1 MHIPL
6 GLIFFFPCYV
16 DFWLN
21 LIWLCKVTLFEN
33 TDWAFTICMKKIM
46 IKVFLASK
54 SIIQMSNVFTF
65 FPISG
70 KPTLFKKPHLIFL
83 AKFEKIY
90 FNANKKIKKY
100 NALDFWQAMFHNG
113 CTKEQLSD
121 IMSFLK

>member
-1 MHIPL
+1 MQTFAWVWYDYVKLFSSKTLTGHL
-6 GLIFFFPCYV
+6 QSTWRKLIYV
-16 DFWLN
+16 M
-21 LIWLCKVTLFEN
+21 I
-33 TDWAFTICMKKIM
+33 
-46 IKVFLASK
+46 IKVFLAST
-54 SIIQMSNVFTF
+54 SIIQMSHVFTF
-65 FPISG
+65 FPVSG

-90 FNANKKIKKY
+90 FTANKKIKKY